1 MGFSIGSLLGGL
13 APIIGG
19 IFGGPQGAAI
29 GAAIGGAF
37 GGSSPP
43 GRVTTPPPPPPISR
57 PQAIA
62 SQTVPFVSRQQSGRT
77 TFAGGSGRDPIA
89 FGPGVQVASR
99 GLARVGAG
107 TALVTDVLG
116 GFFSGNGGKMSVISE
131 ILAQARQTF
140 GAGVTK
146 NKIIDAAKNCGIEL
160 AAQTF
165 GLSVTQVCTVVVQ
178 GRSRRRRGISAADV
192 RRTRRT
198 IRFVNSLRKDLKK
211 VSAR

>member
-1 MGFSIGSLLGGL
+1 MGFNIGSFLGGL

-19 IFGGPQGAAI
+19 LFGGPV
-29 GAAIGGAF
+29 GAAIGGVV
-37 GGSSPP
+37 GGALSGASASPP
-43 GRVTTPPPPPPISR
+43 GRVTTPPPPPPPVATAMTSV
-57 PQAIA
+57 
-62 SQTVPFVSRQQSGRT
+62 VPVFTRQQSART
-77 TFAGGSGRDPIA
+77 QFAPTFSAQPIA
-89 FGPGVQVASR
+89 FGPGVVTAGR
-99 GLARVGAG
+99 AVARVGSASS
-107 TALVTDVLG
+107 LVGDIFDIFG
-116 GFFSGNGGKMSVISE
+116 GDDKKMSAISE

-140 GAGVTK
+140 GRGVTK

-165 GLSVTQVCTVVVQ
+165 GLSVTQICTVVVQ
-178 GRSRRRRGISAADV
+178 GKTRRRRGISASDV